1 MPQPSLVWP
10 LLSDILEH
18 KQKVDDFSVN
28 DNEIR
33 FKMRGEN
40 FALLFS
46 MLSKTTL
53 DKLILH
59 YNNSPNLSH
68 TYNNNHEEHCASYVS
83 SVIHHASLISWSPFC
98 IIEKWQKTNQDSYNE
113 CVNFVLKKGTA
124 QSISLLL
131 NAAKGAIS
139 LNPNVH
145 QRAIDEVLNHGN
157 AQDISLLL
165 NAAKG
170 TISLNPKTHQRAID
184 EVLNHGNAQN
194 ISLLLNAA
202 KGAISLNPKTH
213 QRAIDKVLESGKAL
227 SIAMALNSSA
237 QNAKVISEYTKTNP
251 FKFDNLKRLNTDRL
265 TPRFKSAVDNFN
277 RYLGVSST
285 AEQSTDAKPD
295 RNRFFASF
303 TASHGEPKAM
313 ARRPR

>member
-46 MLSKTTL
+46 MLSKATL

-139 LNPNVH
+139 LNPNV
-145 QRAIDEVLNHGN
+145 
-157 AQDISLLL
+157 
-165 NAAKG
+165 
-170 TISLNPKTHQRAID
+170 HQRAID

-285 AEQSTDAKPD
+285 AEQSTDAKPN

>member
-157 AQDISLLL
+157 AQ
-165 NAAKG
+165 
-170 TISLNPKTHQRAID
+170 
-184 EVLNHGNAQN
+184 N